1 MSDMY
6 DRPTANSYSTVEDW
20 KPFFPLSSGA
30 RQKCSLQP
38 NLFNIVLKILA
49 RAIKHDKEIKGI

>member
-1 MSDMY
+1 MY